1 MINFEQV
8 KQITIEV
15 EKEWIKEVHGDNE
28 EAVEYIQGTIEDI
41 DNCKTI
47 SDLACWYNDR
57 GYDDKEAY
65 ESIIVNL
72 MTLGSIK

>member
-15 EKEWIKEVHGDNE
+15 EQEWILSIEGDLEN
-28 EAVEYIQGTIEDI
+28 VNGTIDEINNCNTI
-41 DNCKTI
+41 D
-47 SDLACWYNDR
+47 DLVRFYEEK
-57 GYDDKEAY
+57 GYSNKEAY
-65 ESIIVNL
+65 ETIIINL

>member
-15 EKEWIKEVHGDNE
+15 EQEWILSIEGDLEN
-28 EAVEYIQGTIEDI
+28 VNGTIDEINNCNTI
-41 DNCKTI
+41 D
-47 SDLACWYNDR
+47 DLVRFYEER
-57 GYDDKEAY
+57 GYSDKEAY
-65 ESIIVNL
+65 ETIIINL